1 MNTKNNII
9 RSPTGG
15 ASHEYDISGLDKES
29 PTEMK
34 ENHVM
39 NINNNYNINNI
50 YLNND

>member
-1 MNTKNNII
+1 MI

-15 ASHEYDISGLDKES
+15 TSHEYDISGLGKDS
-29 PTEMK
+29 TLSDMQD
-34 ENHVM
+34 NHVM